1 MILRRLT
8 LKCSISSKINRA
20 MPVFHVY
27 SSSIFL
33 CHWQMQ
39 LVSSLRDA
47 GKTALSTL
55 KGNINNF
62 MAYVKSED
70 STMTG
75 LQDERLEAAIW
86 CVCFPYDKIIKNA
99 TINDLRRAAYQCFVF
114 ISENMWVTRFLICVL
129 PWKMIRLY

>member
-8 LKCSISSKINRA
+8 LKCSISSTINRA

-27 SSSIFL
+27 SSSFS

-75 LQDERLEAAIW
+75 LQDERLEAAI
-86 CVCFPYDKIIKNA
+86 
-99 TINDLRRAAYQCFVF
+99 
-114 ISENMWVTRFLICVL
+114 
-129 PWKMIRLY
+129 